1 MKIVLRIDGVDK
13 EFLTDFIPGRI
24 FRQAVKARELLKK
37 GNELTDEELDELIM
51 VVVNAYNK
59 QFTIDQFWDGI
70 DARDIM
76 DTIVDTIIGTIQRVN
91 GTGGSE
97 DTQ

>member
-13 EFLTDFIPGRI
+13 EFLTDFIPGRV
-24 FRQAVKARELLKK
+24 FRQAVKAQELLKK
-37 GNELTDEELDELIM
+37 GNELTDAELDELVM
-51 VVVNAYNK
+51 VVVSTYNK

-70 DARDIM
+70 DTRDIM

-91 GTGGSE
+91 GGGNE
-97 DTQ
+97 DTH